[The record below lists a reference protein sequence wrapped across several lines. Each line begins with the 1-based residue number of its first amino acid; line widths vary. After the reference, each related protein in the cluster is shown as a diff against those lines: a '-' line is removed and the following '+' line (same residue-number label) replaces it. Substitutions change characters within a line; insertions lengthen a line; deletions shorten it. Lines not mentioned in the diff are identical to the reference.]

1 MDWGAIAS
9 VLAERC
15 EQPIALLD
23 KDGLIQLLNSAMEQV
38 LGRTRFQVE
47 GQPWAKVCTPPDH
60 QTEARRWIT
69 EALRGALRSYEAVG
83 VTSGGER
90 ISFRF
95 EFSLVGR
102 GLTQGLLMTA
112 THAAPAASSVG
123 PLAGQDLDYDVT
135 SSVPG
140 FGALSRIVASGETIQ
155 IDHADARC
163 FAVIHG
169 IQQPCPDCPLVGD
182 AESPWPRISVRHST
196 RNGTAG
202 VFEVKTAEKIAEH
215 RVRVRLRL
223 LPERTLEAIHAA
235 KVDELASRAALSPR
249 EREILSHL
257 LLGRHVEDIAKVVGI
272 AARTV
277 KFHQT
282 NVLEK
287 LGADS
292 RADLLRLLF

>member
-23 KDGLIQLLNSAMEQV
+23 NDGRIQLLNSAMEQV
-38 LGRTRFQVE
+38 LKRTRFHVE
-47 GQPWAKVCTPPDH
+47 GQPWAQVCTPTDH
-60 QTEARRWIT
+60 QDEARRWIA

-83 VTSGGER
+83 VTSGAER

-102 GLTQGLLMTA
+102 GPTQGLLMTA
-112 THAAPAASSVG
+112 THAVPATTSLG
-123 PLAGQDLDYDVT
+123 PLAGQDLDYDVA
-135 SSVPG
+135 SGEPG
-140 FGALSRIVASGETIQ
+140 FGTLSRIVASGEAIR
-155 IDHADARC
+155 IDRVDARC

-169 IQQPCPDCPLVGD
+169 TQQPCPDCPLVGD
-182 AESPWPRISVRHST
+182 SEAPWPRISVRHSP
-196 RNGTAG
+196 RSGTAG
-202 VFEVKTAEKIAEH
+202 VFEVKTAEQIAQDV
-215 RVRVRLRL
+215 VRVRLRL

-235 KVDELASRAALSPR
+235 KVDELAARAQLSPR
-249 EREILSHL
+249 EREILAHL

>member
-15 EQPIALLD
+15 EHPIALLD
-23 KDGLIQLLNSAMEQV
+23 KDGRIQLMNSAMEQV
-38 LGRTRFQVE
+38 LKRTRFHVE
-47 GQPWAKVCTPPDH
+47 GQPWAQVCTPTEH
-60 QTEARRWIT
+60 QEEALRWIT
-69 EALRGALRSYEAVG
+69 EALRGALRSYEAIG

-102 GLTQGLLMTA
+102 GPTQGLLMTA
-112 THAAPAASSVG
+112 THAAPAPASVG
-123 PLAGQDLDYDVT
+123 PLVGQDLDYDIM
-135 SSVPG
+135 SDEPE
-140 FGALSRIVASGETIQ
+140 FGALSRIVAGGEAIQ
-155 IDHADARC
+155 IDHVDARC

-169 IQQPCPDCPLVGD
+169 IQQRCPDCPLAGD
-182 AESPWPRISVRHST
+182 TEGPWPRITVRHST
-196 RNGTAG
+196 RSGTAG
-202 VFEVKTAEKIAEH
+202 MFEVKTAEKIAEH
-215 RVRVRLRL
+215 MVRVRLRL

-235 KVDELASRAALSPR
+235 KIDELAARAALSPR

-257 LLGRHVEDIAKVVGI
+257 LLGRHVEDIAKAVGI